1 MIQMIQDTYNPLMCV
16 TTLIQFPEKRDEH
29 ATGFFYNYN
38 DRTYLITNRH
48 VIEHEYE
55 QPTQISIRFR
65 NHSDISSTNR
75 EEIPLYDNEFPR
87 WLIHPLYPEADIAV
101 IPLNQRLSHVNDEEP
116 LTGSLALS
124 SDTFAN
130 PDLMIRGGTG
140 ARAFGYP
147 DGYIDKNSQ
156 FPIARSGMIASPYG
170 HLFDGEPQFLVDGVM
185 GNGMSGSPVFTK
197 RTNSFEKVDGNSHIA
212 GPSSFFIGIHSG
224 EFHDSSEAKESDL
237 NLNQVWYSELIEEL
251 LMYNGLCEYT
261 DEVSFVPNSDVMENK
276 ISKSELS
283 DFVTKLTTWKFFDPE
298 RNRRTSP
305 VEDLDEKVGEK
316 DLLSFISMIEE
327 E

>member
-1 MIQMIQDTYNPLMCV
+1 MVQDVYNPLMCV
-16 TTLIQFPEKRDEH
+16 TTLLQFPEKRDEH

-48 VIEHEYE
+48 VIEHEHE

-87 WLIHPLYPEADIAV
+87 WLIHPLYPEADITA
-101 IPLNQRLSHVNDEEP
+101 IPLNQRLSYVNEKNS

-124 SDTFAN
+124 SDAFAN
-130 PDLMIRGGTG
+130 EGLLIRGGTG

-156 FPIARSGMIASPYG
+156 FPIARNGMIASPYG
-170 HLFDGEPQFLVDGVM
+170 HHFDGKPQLLIDGVM
-185 GNGMSGSPVFTK
+185 GNGMSGSPVFTE
-197 RTNSFEKVDGNSHIA
+197 RTNSFEKVDGNSHTA
-212 GPSSFFIGIHSG
+212 APSSFLIGIHSG
-224 EFHDSSEAKESDL
+224 EFYDSREARESDL
-237 NLNQVWYSELIEEL
+237 SLNQVWYSELIEEL
-251 LMYNGLCEYT
+251 LVYNELCEYV
-261 DEVSFVPNSDVMENK
+261 DEVPFVSNSDRTENE

-283 DFVTKLTTWKFFDPE
+283 DLVTNFSTWNFFDPE
-298 RNRRTSP
+298 RNQRTSP
-305 VEDLDEKVGEK
+305 VEDLEEKVEAEGLK
-316 DLLSFISMIEE
+316 SLISLVQNE
-327 E
+327 